1 MLTSALHICVLPAL
15 FSAASLYLYTSAP
28 INTILTSSL
37 TRIFIN
43 SYSNNDVALE
53 RRQEQQGEIKTSLH
67 IQGKAK
73 TTRNEKRHILQIYDG
88 LVRIK
93 KPLD

>member
-1 MLTSALHICVLPAL
+1 MSKHDANISSLHICVLPAL

-28 INTILTSSL
+28 INTNLTSSL

-53 RRQEQQGEIKTSLH
+53 RRREQQGEIKTSAYPR
-67 IQGKAK
+67 QSK
-73 TTRNEKRHILQIYDG
+73 NNQKREETHPSNL
-88 LVRIK
+88 
-93 KPLD
+93 